1 MSRWFLV
8 RHGETDWNLEGRV
21 QGHSSTPLN
30 DTGRLQAKRIGDRLS
45 TVRFAAAYASDLP
58 RVVETATAIL
68 NSHDTSLQTVMELR
82 EKSYGAWEGKTA
94 KQLEAEDPVSYAR
107 LFEDNIT
114 FAPPGGESDS
124 DLIDRASLAVER
136 LKQAHQND
144 ENVLVVSHGG
154 TIRAILVLLLGLP
167 KEVIWRFYLA
177 NGSLSV
183 VNVYAQNAVLDL
195 WNDKSHLG
203 ASYAE

>member
-1 MSRWFLV
+1 MARWFLV

-21 QGHSSTPLN
+21 QGHSGASLN

-45 TVRFAAAYASDLP
+45 PVRFAAAYASDLP
-58 RVVETATAIL
+58 RVVETAAAIL
-68 NSHDTSLQTVMELR
+68 NSHDTSLQTVIELR
-82 EKSYGAWEGKTA
+82 EKSYGTWEGKTA

-124 DLIDRASLAVER
+124 DLIDRARLAVER

-183 VNVYAQNAVLDL
+183 VNVYPQNAVLDL

>member
-1 MSRWFLV
+1 MARWFLV

-30 DTGRLQAKRIGDRLS
+30 DTGRLQAKRIGERLS

-58 RVVETATAIL
+58 RVVETAAAIL
-68 NSHDTSLQTVMELR
+68 NSHDTSLQTVVELR
-82 EKSYGAWEGKTA
+82 EKSYGTWEGKTA
-94 KQLEAEDPVSYAR
+94 KQLEDEDPVSYAR

-136 LKQAHQND
+136 LKLAHQND

-183 VNVYAQNAVLDL
+183 VNVYPQNAVLDL